1 MHEPAPEDCCVVCG
15 RLHEHYISDTCQDCC
30 EMVEA
35 ELGYAIRP
43 VRYLKEEREPMS
55 HFIFPERGYAIWTDC
70 GIEVRRD
77 VQKGIMRGLITPVEN
92 LRDDRVKYSKS
103 FKEFIETVEVGELL
117 ALTDFV
123 QYIKDQNPYCWVS
136 ETSASNAWC
145 KGIKNAPVVLVQEKI
160 SNHTAP
166 APNIYRKIQ

>member
-1 MHEPAPEDCCVVCG
+1 
-15 RLHEHYISDTCQDCC
+15 
-30 EMVEA
+30 
-35 ELGYAIRP
+35 
-43 VRYLKEEREPMS
+43 MS
-55 HFIFPERGYAIWTDC
+55 YFIFPERGYAIWKDS

-103 FKEFIETVEVGELL
+103 FKDFMQTVEVGETL
-117 ALTDFV
+117 ALPDFV
-123 QYIKDQNPYCWVS
+123 QFIKEENPYCWVS

-166 APNIYRKIQ
+166 APNIYRRIE